1 MTDNYTKPMPWT
13 SADILDATKGD
24 LLIGDIKSAFS
35 GISIDSRSISVDELF
50 VAIRGNIY
58 DGFSFAG
65 DVIKQG
71 IRGLLINK
79 DKANSLPYEKWRKK
93 RVVCIAAKDTIKA
106 LGDLARFNRK
116 RVNLSV
122 VAITGSNGK
131 TTTKDMTAAVLA
143 RRFCTLSTEGNL
155 NNEIGLPLTLLR
167 LCRRHEWAVLELGM
181 NSPGEIGMLAD
192 ICLPDIGI
200 ITNISHAHLEGL
212 GSIEGIMRAKGE
224 LLEKIKPDGTAVL
237 NADDRRVVDLA
248 NKTSREVLF
257 YGLSSSAAI
266 RAESVINNECGVS
279 FTLILP
285 SEPVSINLGVFGNFM
300 VSNALAAAAV
310 GYLLGQSALA
320 IKAGLEDFKP
330 AHGRMNILM
339 ISRAHII
346 DDTYNA
352 NPDSMKAAIMTL
364 KSLKGGNRGAIIAG
378 DMFELGEYAE
388 SMHKKIG
395 SLSAKSNIAK
405 LYIAGEFAES
415 VAAGAREED
424 NLLDIFTGTKE
435 EILED
440 LIDWLMPGDWVL
452 VKGSRAMGME
462 RIIEGLRDYK
472 IRSQKSEVGG
482 QKSEVRGQRSED
494 KNAGMLGLRD

>member
-1 MTDNYTKPMPWT
+1 MTDKYTKPMPWT
-13 SADILDATKGD
+13 TADILDATKGD
-24 LLIGDIKSAFS
+24 LLLGDIKSTFS
-35 GISIDSRSISVDELF
+35 GISIDSRSISADELF

-65 DVIKQG
+65 DVIRKG
-71 IRGLLINK
+71 VCGFLINRE
-79 DKANSLPYEKWRKK
+79 KASSLPHEKWRKK
-93 RVVCIAAKDTIKA
+93 KVVCIAVKDTTKA
-106 LGDLARFNRK
+106 LGDLALFNRK
-116 RVNLSV
+116 RAYVSV

-131 TTTKDMTAAVLA
+131 TSTKDMTAAVVS
-143 RRFCTLSTEGNL
+143 RKFSTLSTEGNL

-167 LCRRHEWAVLELGM
+167 LCSRHEWAVLELGM

-192 ICLPDIGI
+192 ICLPDIGV
-200 ITNISHAHLEGL
+200 ITNISRAHLEGL

-224 LLEKIKPDGTAVL
+224 LLEKIRPDGTAIL

-248 NKTSREVLF
+248 NKIPRDVLF
-257 YGLSSSAAI
+257 YGLSNRAAV
-266 RAESVINNECGVS
+266 RAESVIDKECGVS

-285 SEPVSINLGVFGNFM
+285 SGAISINLGVFGYFM

-310 GYLLGQSALA
+310 GYLLGLSAQE

-330 AHGRMNILM
+330 AHGRMNILT

-352 NPDSMKAAIMTL
+352 NPDSMKAAIMTF
-364 KSLKGGNRGAIIAG
+364 KSLKGKNRGTIIAG

-388 SMHKKIG
+388 SMHKEIG
-395 SLSAKSNIAK
+395 SFSAKSDIAK
-405 LYIAGEFAES
+405 LYITGEFAES

-424 NLLDIFTGTKE
+424 NSLDIFTGTRE

-440 LIDWLMPGDWVL
+440 LTGWLMPGDWVL
-452 VKGSRAMGME
+452 IKGSRAMGMDK
-462 RIIEGLRDYK
+462 IVEGLKD
-472 IRSQKSEVGG
+472 
-482 QKSEVRGQRSED
+482 
-494 KNAGMLGLRD
+494 

>member
-1 MTDNYTKPMPWT
+1 MNSTFYDFIMVNRDFLGVYELDPVTDNYTKPMPWT
-13 SADILDATKGD
+13 SADILDATKGE

-71 IRGLLINK
+71 VRGLLINK

-93 RVVCIAAKDTIKA
+93 RVVCIATKDTIKA

-116 RVNLSV
+116 RVDLSV

-131 TTTKDMTAAVLA
+131 TTTKDMTAAVVA
-143 RRFCTLSTEGNL
+143 RKFCTLSTEGNL

-167 LCRRHEWAVLELGM
+167 LCCCHEWAVLELGM
-181 NSPGEIGMLAD
+181 NSPGEIGRLAD

-212 GSIEGIMRAKGE
+212 GSMQGIMRAKGE

-248 NKTSREVLF
+248 NKTSRDVLF
-257 YGLSSSAAI
+257 YGLSNSAAV
-266 RAESVINNECGVS
+266 RAESVINKERGVS

-310 GYLLGQSALA
+310 GYLLGQSALE

-330 AHGRMNILM
+330 AYGRMNILM
-339 ISRAHII
+339 ISQAHII

-352 NPDSMKAAIMTL
+352 NPDSMKAAIMTF
-364 KSLKGGNRGAIIAG
+364 KSLKGRNRGAIIAG
-378 DMFELGEYAE
+378 DMLELGEYAE
-388 SMHKKIG
+388 SMHKNIG
-395 SLSAKSNIAK
+395 FLSAKSDIAK
-405 LYIAGEFAES
+405 LYITGEFAES

-424 NLLDIFTGTKE
+424 DSLDIFTGTRE
-435 EILED
+435 EILKD
-440 LIDWLMPGDWVL
+440 LTDWLMPGDWVL

-462 RIIEGLRDYK
+462 KIVEGLKSHEK
-472 IRSQKSEVGG
+472 IK
-482 QKSEVRGQRSED
+482 
-494 KNAGMLGLRD
+494 

>member
-1 MTDNYTKPMPWT
+1 MTDKYTKPMPWT
-13 SADILDATKGD
+13 TADILDATKGD
-24 LLIGDIKSAFS
+24 LLLGDIKSTFS
-35 GISIDSRSISVDELF
+35 GISIDSRSISADELF

-65 DVIKQG
+65 DVINQG
-71 IRGLLINK
+71 VCGLLINRE
-79 DKANSLPYEKWRKK
+79 KASSLPHEKWRKK
-93 RVVCIAAKDTIKA
+93 KVVCIAVKDTTKA
-106 LGDLARFNRK
+106 LGDLALFNRK
-116 RVNLSV
+116 RADVSV

-131 TTTKDMTAAVLA
+131 TSTKDMTAAVVS
-143 RRFCTLSTEGNL
+143 RKFSTLSTDGNL

-167 LCRRHEWAVLELGM
+167 LCGRHKWAVLELGM

-192 ICLPDIGI
+192 ICLPDIGV
-200 ITNISHAHLEGL
+200 ITNISRAHLEGL

-224 LLEKIKPDGTAVL
+224 LLEKIRPDGTAIL

-248 NKTSREVLF
+248 NKISRDVLF
-257 YGLSSSAAI
+257 YGLSNRAAV
-266 RAESVINNECGVS
+266 RAESVIDKECGVS

-285 SEPVSINLGVFGNFM
+285 SGAISINLGVFGYFM

-310 GYLLGQSALA
+310 GYLLGLSAQE

-330 AHGRMNILM
+330 AHGRMNILT

-352 NPDSMKAAIMTL
+352 NPDSMKAAIMTF
-364 KSLKGGNRGAIIAG
+364 KSLKGKNRGAIIAG

-388 SMHKKIG
+388 SMHKEIG
-395 SLSAKSNIAK
+395 SLSAKSDIAK
-405 LYIAGEFAES
+405 LYITGEFAES

-424 NLLDIFTGTKE
+424 NSLDIFTGTRE

-440 LIDWLMPGDWVL
+440 LTGWLMPGDWVL
-452 VKGSRAMGME
+452 IKGSRAMGMDK
-462 RIIEGLRDYK
+462 IVEGLKD
-472 IRSQKSEVGG
+472 
-482 QKSEVRGQRSED
+482 
-494 KNAGMLGLRD
+494 

>member
-1 MTDNYTKPMPWT
+1 MTDNYTKPMTWT
-13 SADILDATKGD
+13 TADIVDATKGE
-24 LLIGDIKSAFS
+24 LLFGNINSTFS
-35 GISIDSRSISVDELF
+35 GISIDSRSISVDDLF

-93 RVVCIAAKDTIKA
+93 RVVCIAVKDTIKA

-116 RVNLSV
+116 RVDLSV

-131 TTTKDMTAAVLA
+131 TTTKDMTAAVVA
-143 RRFCTLSTEGNL
+143 RKFCTLSTEGNL

-167 LCRRHEWAVLELGM
+167 LCRSHEWAVLELGM
-181 NSPGEIGMLAD
+181 NSPGEIGMLAG

-212 GSIEGIMRAKGE
+212 GSIEGIMHAKGE
-224 LLEKIKPDGTAVL
+224 LLEKIKSDGTAVL

-248 NKTSREVLF
+248 NKTSRNVLF
-257 YGLSSSAAI
+257 YGLSNSAAI
-266 RAESVINNECGVS
+266 RAESVIDKERGVS
-279 FTLILP
+279 FTLVLP
-285 SEPVSINLGVFGNFM
+285 SEAVSINLGVFGNFM

-310 GYLLGQSALA
+310 GYLLGQSALE

-330 AHGRMNILM
+330 AYGRMNILM

-364 KSLKGGNRGAIIAG
+364 KTLKGENRGAIIAG
-378 DMFELGEYAE
+378 DMLELGEYTE
-388 SMHKKIG
+388 SMHKEIG
-395 SLSAKSNIAK
+395 LLSAKSDIAK
-405 LYIAGEFAES
+405 LYITGKFAES

-424 NLLDIFTGTKE
+424 DSLDIFTGTRE

-440 LIDWLMPGDWVL
+440 LTDWLMPGDWVL
-452 VKGSRAMGME
+452 IKGSRTMGME
-462 RIIEGLRDYK
+462 KIVEGLRAHAK
-472 IRSQKSEVGG
+472 TK
-482 QKSEVRGQRSED
+482 
-494 KNAGMLGLRD
+494 

>member
-1 MTDNYTKPMPWT
+1 MVNRGSFVVKNNYTKPMPWT
-13 SADILDATKGD
+13 TADIVDATKGD
-24 LLIGDIKSAFS
+24 MLLGDIKSTFS
-35 GISIDSRSISVDELF
+35 GISIDSRSISVDKLF

-65 DVIKQG
+65 DVIGQG

-79 DKANSLPYEKWRKK
+79 DKANSLPYEKWRKRK
-93 RVVCIAAKDTIKA
+93 VVCIAVKDTTKA
-106 LGDLARFNRK
+106 LGDLARFNRN

-131 TTTKDMTAAVLA
+131 TITKDMAAAVIA

-200 ITNISHAHLEGL
+200 ITNIGHAHLEGL

-224 LLEKIKPDGTAVL
+224 LLEKIRLDGTAVL

-248 NKTSREVLF
+248 NKTSRNVLF
-257 YGLSSSAAI
+257 YGLSNSAAI
-266 RAESVINNECGVS
+266 RAESVIDKEYGVS

-310 GYLLGQSALA
+310 GYLLGQSALE

-364 KSLKGGNRGAIIAG
+364 KSLKGRNRGAIIAG

-388 SMHKKIG
+388 PMHKKIG
-395 SLSAKSNIAK
+395 SLSAKSDIAK
-405 LYIAGEFAES
+405 LYITGEFAES

-424 NLLDIFTGTKE
+424 DSLDIFTGTRE

-462 RIIEGLRDYK
+462 KIIEGLRDHVL
-472 IRSQKSEVGG
+472 SFTLSA
-482 QKSEVRGQRSED
+482 S
-494 KNAGMLGLRD
+494 